1 MSLRRTRIIERYL
14 AISERHGIWILV
26 AALLLAAASVY
37 GASRLTVDTRL
48 ERLLPAE
55 TPSARA
61 VAELRARTSVEGPLY
76 LLVTSSDPNVNRQI
90 ARQLLHE
97 VEEWPDTLWAINRR
111 DPTFFREHALLFAPT
126 DRLEELTDDVEW
138 LVDWE
143 ECNALPLCINL
154 YDRPSEPTRED
165 VVALFE
171 GVPAVET
178 LASLLDTEVDALF
191 AEANEETNDGQLRSG
206 ELCNSDAT
214 VCAVQAVLE
223 RPASDVEFS
232 TRIFERCQALI
243 SRLEPRNAPPD
254 LRIVLG
260 GTYRVL
266 PMTGAIV
273 RGDLKRA
280 GVLGGLL
287 VCVALLTM
295 FRGARAFVVLL
306 VPIVVSV
313 LWALGVVGLV
323 HPNINLISASVLA
336 LLLGL
341 GVDFGVHVLMK
352 YGAFRDAGNAPRGA
366 LGKSMETL
374 LGPMTVAAITT
385 GTAFAALSASRFR
398 GFAEMGPLGALG
410 ISLAFFAFLLLV
422 PPLILTL
429 HRISPE
435 RRSPLRLAP
444 RAPRRLKPATAMFV
458 TLGGIAIAVAL
469 GSFGASHLELERD
482 FRRLRPE
489 EIDHG
494 VRYGDALHGTLR
506 TPVFIMADD
515 PEELERV
522 ADEIR
527 TSETRDDDDT
537 RFAVV
542 TPRSF
547 TPPDQENRLALIAR
561 LRDASERAEKRAS
574 DEAADRIR
582 EIEPYLDIR
591 EPISANDL
599 PDWARGSFAEKD
611 GTFGRLGIWYA
622 GGSTSDIGDME
633 ELAREIQQRRERHPG
648 VGFAS
653 TAALIG
659 EVIPGLKRDGPV
671 VIGLALLAMLLTT
684 LLVARSIRRTL
695 VVGATIAVAA
705 GVCAGLVPL
714 LDLKVDLY
722 NMLVFPLAF
731 GVGVDGAIYLAWLYD
746 RDDTDLSRPHTTARA
761 VLGSTLT
768 DAAAFTALGTA
779 VYPGLV
785 SVAKVA
791 LVALGSALVANLLWL
806 PAAFQW
812 RKRDGS

>member
-1 MSLRRTRIIERYL
+1 MSSRRTRIVERYL
-14 AISERHGIWILV
+14 AISERYGMLILTS
-26 AALLLAAASVY
+26 ALLLAAAGGY
-37 GASRLTVDTRL
+37 GATRLRVDARL
-48 ERLLPAE
+48 ERLLPGE

-76 LLVTSSDPNVNRQI
+76 LLVTSPDPKVNRQI

-97 VEEWPDTLWAINRR
+97 VERWPETIWAIDRR
-111 DPTFFREHALLFAPT
+111 DPAFFREHALLFAPT

-143 ECNALPLCINL
+143 ECDALPLCINL
-154 YDRPSEPTRED
+154 YDRPPEPTRED

-178 LASLLDTEVDALF
+178 LAALLDVQVDTLF
-191 AEANEETNDGQLRSG
+191 GEAGEDTNGGESRSG

-214 VCAVQAVLE
+214 VCAVQAVLNQ
-223 RPASDVEFS
+223 PASDVEFS
-232 TRIFERCQALI
+232 TLIFERCQALI
-243 SRLEPRNAPPD
+243 SRVAPPSAPPD
-254 LRIVLG
+254 LRVVVA
-260 GTYRVL
+260 GTYRIL
-266 PMTGAIV
+266 PMTQAIV
-273 RGDLKRA
+273 RDDLKRA
-280 GVLGGLL
+280 AVLGGLL
-287 VCVALLTM
+287 VCVALLIM
-295 FRGARAFVVLL
+295 FRGARAFAVLL
-306 VPIVVSV
+306 GPIVVSV
-313 LWALGVVGLV
+313 LWSLGIVGLV
-323 HPNINLISASVLA
+323 HPNLNLISASVLA

-352 YGAFRDAGNAPRGA
+352 YGAFRHAGSAPRDA
-366 LGKSMETL
+366 LQRSMETL
-374 LGPMTVAAITT
+374 LGPMTVAAVTT
-385 GTAFAALSASRFR
+385 GTAFAALSAARFR

-410 ISLAFFAFLLLV
+410 ISLAFLAFVLLV
-422 PPLILTL
+422 PPLVLML

-435 RRSPLRLAP
+435 RHSPLRLAP
-444 RAPRRLKPATAMFV
+444 RVPRRRKPAIATFV
-458 TLGGIAIAVAL
+458 TFGGIAIAVAL
-469 GSFGASHLELERD
+469 GLFGASHLELERD
-482 FRRLRPE
+482 FRSLRPE

-506 TPVFIMADD
+506 TAVFIMADD

-527 TSETRDDDDT
+527 ASETREQDDT
-537 RFAVV
+537 RFEVV

-547 TPPDQENRLALIAR
+547 TPPEQEDRLALIAR

-574 DEAADRIR
+574 NESADRIR

-591 EPISANDL
+591 EPISASDL
-599 PDWARGSFAEKD
+599 PAWARGSFAEKD

-622 GGSTSDIGDME
+622 GGSTSDVGAME
-633 ELAREIQQRRERHPG
+633 QLAHEIQQRRERHPD
-648 VGFAS
+648 VRFAS
-653 TAALIG
+653 TPALLG
-659 EVIPGLKRDGPV
+659 EVVPGLKRDGPV
-671 VIGLALLAMLLTT
+671 VIGLALLALLLTT

-695 VVGATIAVAA
+695 VVGATIAMAA

-714 LDLKVDLY
+714 LDLKIDLY
-722 NMLVFPLAF
+722 NMLVFPVAF

-746 RDDTDLSRPHTTARA
+746 REGTDLSRPNTTARA

-768 DAAAFTALGTA
+768 DAAAFGALGTA
-779 VYPGLV
+779 LYPGLV
-785 SVAKVA
+785 SVSKVA
-791 LVALGSALVANLLWL
+791 LVALGSALVANLVWL